1 MQIPAAFVAFLG
13 LLVAAPG
20 SAEPLVV
27 PDAALRDAG
36 ALEAS
41 LPELAQQAQEM
52 LPADPLERADYRFR
66 AEFARGRYES
76 ALAALAEWQR
86 LRPAPPARETVE
98 RYLRQELHAR
108 AKVIEARDRIPYGE
122 SLKRVVDEKFA
133 TFDDRS
139 AADSAWVLALPP
151 FAARRNLNRELQ
163 KILGRRDLTPAEL
176 MGVLEARAVFEAST
190 SFAPALDAA
199 IAMDDARRFS
209 IDRGVL
215 IRTKD
220 GATLAADVV
229 RPKRLAGPLPAVMHF
244 TIYANPE
251 INIRDAKDAAVRGY
265 AAVFANSRGKYLSTD
280 RIVPWET
287 EVWDTWEVVDWIS
300 RQPWSNGKVG
310 MFGHSYGGFAQWAAA
325 KSLHPALK
333 TIVPSSASFPG
344 NGMPMQNNVFL
355 NAQYAWP
362 LQNASDRYMGDPALG
377 DRNRWNSLLV
387 KWFESG
393 RPLREIDS
401 IDGTPNPIQQEHM
414 RHPSYDRYWQAMQPN
429 GREFAK
435 IDIPVLSLTG
445 YFDDAGSAA
454 VNYLVEHHR
463 HRRKAEHYLV
473 IGPYSHLGVLTP
485 RKDATVNGYTID
497 PVANIDTLALVYQ
510 WFDYVLRGA
519 PKPALLKDRINYQVM
534 GSNTWGHAP
543 SIAKMADRTLRLY
556 LTDRRDGT
564 RYVLA
569 DQRPAADG
577 VVEQRVDFADRK
589 TWLSLYPATAYLE
602 TPDAPT
608 HVTYVSAPFGAPC
621 SVSGLIT
628 GELKVSIDRRD
639 FDFTWSLYEAMPDGK
654 LFNLSYYLGRA
665 SYAKDWTTRRLLE
678 PGRIETLP
686 FSRTP
691 LVSRQISKGSRLVL
705 LLTVNKNPWAQVNH
719 GSGKDVSD
727 ESIADAAS
735 PLNVRWHNGSFIDVP
750 LRETSLVEQAFHH
763 PAPRLRDVDAVVSAT
778 AGAEHAPVTQ
788 RFR

>member
-1 MQIPAAFVAFLG
+1 MQIPAAIVALVG
-13 LLVAAPG
+13 LILAGPG
-20 SAEPLVV
+20 LTQQLAV
-27 PDAALRDAG
+27 PDAALRDPV

-41 LPELAQQAQEM
+41 IPELANQALKV
-52 LPADPLERADYRFR
+52 LPADPLLRAEYRFQ
-66 AEFARGRYES
+66 AEFANGRYER
-76 ALAALAEWQR
+76 ALTALEEWKR
-86 LRPAPPARETVE
+86 LRPAPPTRETVE

-108 AKVIEARDRIPYGE
+108 AKVIEARDRVPYDE
-122 SLKRVVDEKFA
+122 SLKRVVEEKFA
-133 TFDDRS
+133 ALDDRS

-151 FAARRNLNRELQ
+151 FAARRSLNRELQ
-163 KILGRRDLTPAEL
+163 KIQGRRNPTPAEL
-176 MGVLEARAVFEAST
+176 MRVLEARAVLEAST

-199 IAMDDARRFS
+199 IAVDDARRFS

-215 IRTKD
+215 IKTKD
-220 GATLAADVV
+220 GATIAADVV
-229 RPKRLAGPLPAVMHF
+229 RLKRLTSPLPAVMHF
-244 TIYANPE
+244 TIYASPE
-251 INIRDAKDAAVRGY
+251 LNIRDAKDAAVRGY
-265 AAVFANSRGKYLSTD
+265 AGVFANSRGKYLSTD

-287 EVWDTWEVVDWIS
+287 EVRDTWEVIDWIS
-300 RQPWSNGKVG
+300 RQSWSNGKVG

-325 KSLHPALK
+325 KNLHPALK

-362 LQNASDRYMGDPALG
+362 LQNTSDRYMGDPALG

-393 RPLREIDS
+393 RPLRELDA
-401 IDGTPNPIQQEHM
+401 IDGTPNPIQQEHL
-414 RHPSYDRYWQAMQPN
+414 RHPAYDRYWQDMQPY

-454 VNYLVEHHR
+454 VNYLVEHYR
-463 HRRKAEHYLV
+463 HQRKAEHYLV
-473 IGPYSHLGVLTP
+473 IGPYSHHGVLTSW
-485 RKDATVNGYTID
+485 KDATVNGYTID

-510 WFDYVLRGA
+510 WFDHVLGGA
-519 PKPALLKDRINYQVM
+519 PKPPLLKDRINYQVM
-534 GSNTWGHAP
+534 GSNTWGHTP
-543 SIAKMADRTLRLY
+543 SIAKMADRTRRLY
-556 LTDRRDGT
+556 LTDRRDGD

-577 VVEQRVDFADRK
+577 FVEQRVDFADRK
-589 TWLSLYPATAYLE
+589 TWLSVYPANAYLDS
-602 TPDAPT
+602 PDAPT
-608 HVTYVSAPFGAPC
+608 HVTYVSAPFDAPC

-628 GELKVSIDRRD
+628 GELKASIDRRD

-665 SYAKDWTTRRLLE
+665 SYAKNWTTRRLLE

-691 LVSRQISKGSRLVL
+691 LVSRQLSKGSRLVL

-727 ESIADAAS
+727 ESIADARS
-735 PLNVRWHNGSFIDVP
+735 PLNVHWHNGSFIDVP
-750 LRETSLVEQAFHH
+750 LREGIA
-763 PAPRLRDVDAVVSAT
+763 R
-778 AGAEHAPVTQ
+778 
-788 RFR
+788 